1 EQMSDI
7 QEKLNNAGTMGGKY
21 SSVAISWTQIKHKDR
36 DILLYTLDYIDT
48 PEYYL
53 ENVTAREKMET
64 RPSSSNTCSHLEDQ
78 ITKKYIRKSCL
89 GSLIL
94 AVFAM
99 LLFYW
104 DEGDF
109 SSLTYIIV
117 SFILFPFAKLIFD
130 VIIGFK
136 LKEIIDNQTFVT
148 HYAYQLIYIVY

>member
-1 EQMSDI
+1 
-7 QEKLNNAGTMGGKY
+7 
-21 SSVAISWTQIKHKDR
+21 
-36 DILLYTLDYIDT
+36 
-48 PEYYL
+48 
-53 ENVTAREKMET
+53 
-64 RPSSSNTCSHLEDQ
+64 
-78 ITKKYIRKSCL
+78 KSYL

-99 LLFYW
+99 LIFYW

-136 LKEIIDNQTFVT
+136 LKEFIYHQTIVT
-148 HYAYQLIYIVY
+148 YYTYKLIYIVYFILFLFCLSLAPFGILFIIIRALYR

>member
-1 EQMSDI
+1 LSD
-7 QEKLNNAGTMGGKY
+7 
-21 SSVAISWTQIKHKDR
+21 VCF
-36 DILLYTLDYIDT
+36 
-48 PEYYL
+48 YYL
-53 ENVTAREKMET
+53 
-64 RPSSSNTCSHLEDQ
+64 SSQLANQ
-78 ITKKYIRKSCL
+78 ISKSYLLHSYL

-99 LLFYW
+99 FLFYW

-117 SFILFPFAKLIFD
+117 SFILFPFAKLILD

-148 HYAYQLIYIVY
+148 HYAYQLIYIVYLLLFI